1 MPDAAP
7 LPDAAPVPDA
17 DAPASSATDDDRYG
31 EISVELEGEH
41 GGTLVV
47 SGENIPR
54 ITLTRAPG
62 AEVDDHIVIGTRDPA
77 HLTLTVDG
85 HDATVLPAKG
95 RLSRRSYRVDVTHA
109 GTSYRLVPDS
119 IPSSRLTRDGKH
131 LGDFSSDGDRRVI
144 AEWRAGAPIEP
155 LDAAIGYA
163 LSAAFGTGG
172 QPMWMM
178 AVDAVSTALP

>member
-1 MPDAAP
+1 M
-7 LPDAAPVPDA
+7 PDAAPVPVPDA
-17 DAPASSATDDDRYG
+17 NANTPEPAATEDDHYG

-41 GGTLVV
+41 GRTLVV

-62 AEVDDHIVIGTRDPA
+62 AEADDHIVIGTRDPV

-119 IPSSRLTRDGKH
+119 VPSSRLTRDGKH

-144 AEWRAGAPIEP
+144 AEWRAGVPVEP

-172 QPMWMM
+172 QPLWMM